1 MRWSIPLRVRFHANA
16 LSITHKQPIEI
27 PPLSHL
33 FADVNRPLL
42 VDLGCARGNYHSQLA
57 EHGACNV
64 LGVEL
69 RRNIV
74 DDASVSTPCTAILYA
89 NLLHDAHRDAIFARI
104 ADAPHLDAI
113 LCLFPDP
120 FFKHGHRRRRVFAAP
135 LLDAMP
141 MRPFHL
147 VFKSD
152 VLELFLEARQLVA
165 ERPHQFEILAP
176 PDKDNAID
184 RILGQTLTSREKF
197 VIQNHMPVFSFVAR
211 RIIDRAAEGEIGKD
225 VRS

>member
-1 MRWSIPLRVRFHANA
+1 MRWSTPLRVRFHANA
-16 LSITHKQPIEI
+16 LSIVHKQSIEI

-42 VDLGCARGNYHSQLA
+42 VDLGCARGSYHAQLA
-57 EHGACNV
+57 EHGARNV

-74 DDASVSTPCTAILYA
+74 DDATSNVNALSSSCTAILYA
-89 NLLHDAHRDAIFARI
+89 NLLHDAHRDAIFAQI

-152 VLELFLEARQLVA
+152 VLELFLEAQQLVA
-165 ERPHQFEILAP
+165 ERPRQFEILAP
-176 PDKDNAID
+176 PAKDDAIA
-184 RILGQTLTSREKF
+184 RILGQTLTPREQY
-197 VIQNHMPVFSFVAR
+197 VVRHHVPVFCFVAR
-211 RIIDRAAEGEIGKD
+211 RIVDTGLT
-225 VRS
+225 